1 MFLNCKS
8 CEVVVLVAVN
18 DLLDKAPVQKQ
29 QQKPPHSVVGSHVA
43 TSPPVTQH
51 HRSRSDLTDSTL
63 VQNKWIKYEEM
74 KQRENKSHDCF
85 GAPLA
90 VPESSLTLATLNLED
105 ICGRHGCDPMM
116 KLNFGPVL
124 YVPQVRS
131 MYKQCFTPSSTEVK
145 GFMNPL

>member
-1 MFLNCKS
+1 MFFNCKS
-8 CEVVVLVAVN
+8 CEFVVLVAVN
-18 DLLDKAPVQKQ
+18 DLLDKAPGQKQ
-29 QQKPPHSVVGSHVA
+29 QQKPPHSVVG
-43 TSPPVTQH
+43 SPPVTQH

-74 KQRENKSHDCF
+74 KQRENKSKDCF

-105 ICGRHGCDPMM
+105 ICGRHGSDPMM

-131 MYKQCFTPSSTEVK
+131 MYKQCFTEVK
-145 GFMNPL
+145 GFMNTL